1 VNKTA
6 DIETAIQMVVN
17 PGDEVT
23 LAELDTRLHRAYPE
37 LKDED
42 PRWVGAAVSKMVS
55 DGRLVTDTP
64 DATYTADYVVRRPR
78 A

>member
-6 DIETAIQMVVN
+6 DIEFAIAMVVK

-23 LAELDTRLHRAYPE
+23 LVELDDRLYQSYPA
-37 LKDED
+37 LKEVD

-64 DATYTADYVVRRPR
+64 DATYTADYKVRRPR
-78 A
+78 G